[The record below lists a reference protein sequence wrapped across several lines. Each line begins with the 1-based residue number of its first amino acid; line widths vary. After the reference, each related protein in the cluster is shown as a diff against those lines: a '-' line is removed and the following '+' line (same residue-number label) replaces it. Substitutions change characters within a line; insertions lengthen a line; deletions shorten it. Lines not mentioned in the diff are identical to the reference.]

1 VSLAKKEYFIKGDVV
16 MGFTNLWPLF
26 LLITIPLLVLLY
38 ILKRKY
44 REEVI
49 SSTLL
54 WNEVYKNTRANTPWE
69 KLRKNIMLLLQII
82 ILLLLILSLMRPF
95 LNFGGK
101 TYKNII
107 LVIDNTA
114 SMSAEYG
121 DGSRLE
127 EAKRLAKEV
136 LSSTK
141 DDTNTYIISFDGNSN
156 LLQNGDF
163 NKEISNEV
171 ISSISQSYNTGEIS
185 ESLSFVKAIGEG
197 IEEEYEV
204 IAITDK
210 DFSLGDVNGKVVSLA
225 NSGVNASIDNIS
237 HKFLEDKVRVIA
249 TITNRGSGEYSGDF
263 SLYDGEEL
271 ISVETLDLKE
281 GENKTLTFDLPSIK
295 SEFLRGELS
304 RKDMILEDNTYN
316 HVIGKKKVNKVLIV
330 TEQNLFLEKAFAS
343 IQNTEVYKTNSASNL
358 TSEDNYDL
366 YVFDNVTPDIMPSK
380 GSILFI
386 NPSSNEFFNVINGGE
401 GGEAKAV
408 IGEVSKYLEET
419 TFTAAK
425 YNSIEIPYY
434 GRGFLNIDEDFIG
447 FKGEVDGRKIAALSF
462 DLHNSD
468 FPLKKEFPILMYE
481 LGENLI
487 SSGMIYKNNFKAG
500 EKIIAKG
507 LSLDE
512 NISLTYPNGDTL
524 EISSGDEIRED
535 NNLGI
540 YKLEDKEEKELFSVN
555 FPSEKEGNTNVNN
568 ISESE
573 NIANVKSDL
582 KRGLNISPLLIILAM
597 AVVAFEWIMYK
608 KGN

>member
-1 VSLAKKEYFIKGDVV
+1 

>member
-1 VSLAKKEYFIKGDVV
+1 

-49 SSTLL
+49 PSTLL

-136 LSSTK
+136 LFSTK

-249 TITNRGSGEYSGDF
+249 TITNRGAGEYSGDF

-271 ISVETLDLKE
+271 ILVETLDLKE

-447 FKGEVDGRKIAALSF
+447 FKGEVDRRKIAALSF

>member
-1 VSLAKKEYFIKGDVV
+1 

-26 LLITIPLLVLLY
+26 LLITIPLLILLY

-121 DGSRLE
+121 DGTRLD
-127 EAKRLAKEV
+127 EAKKLAKEF
-136 LSSTK
+136 LASTK
-141 DDTNTYIISFDGNSN
+141 DDTNTYIIAFDGNSN

-163 NKEISNEV
+163 DKEVSNDI
-171 ISSISQSYNTGEIS
+171 ISSISQSYNSGDINET
-185 ESLSFVKAIGEG
+185 LSFVKAIGEG
-197 IEEEYEV
+197 IEEDYEV

-237 HKFLEDKVRVIA
+237 HKFLEDSVRVIA
-249 TITNRGSGEYSGDF
+249 TITNRGTGDYQGDF

-271 ISVETLDLKE
+271 ISVEALDLKE
-281 GENKTLTFDLPSIK
+281 GENKTLTFDLSSIK
-295 SEFLRGELS
+295 SETLRGELS
-304 RKDMILEDNTYN
+304 RKDMIAGDNTYN
-316 HVIGKKKVNKVLIV
+316 HVVGKKKVNKVLIV
-330 TEQNLFLEKAFAS
+330 TEQNLFLEKAFS
-343 IQNTEVYKTNSASNL
+343 NIQNTEVYKTNNASNL
-358 TSEDNYDL
+358 TSADNYDL
-366 YVFDNVTPDIMPSK
+366 YVFDGVTPDIMPSK

-386 NPSSNEFFNVINGGE
+386 NPSSNEFFNVTSGGE

-408 IGEVSKYLEET
+408 IGEVSKYLEDT

-434 GRGFLNIDEDFIG
+434 GKGFLNIDEDFIG

-487 SSGMIYKNNFKAG
+487 SSGMVYSSNYKAG

-507 LSLDE
+507 LSLDS
-512 NISLTYPNGDTL
+512 NITLTYPNGDTE
-524 EISSGDEIRED
+524 EITSGDEIKED
-535 NNLGI
+535 SQIGV
-540 YKLEDKEEKELFSVN
+540 YRLETEDEKELFSVN
-555 FPSEKEGNTNVNN
+555 FPSEKEGNTNVSN

-573 NIANVKSDL
+573 NLVNSKADL
-582 KRGLNISPLLIILAM
+582 KRGLNLYPLIIILAI

-608 KGN
+608 RGN

>member
-1 VSLAKKEYFIKGDVV
+1 

-49 SSTLL
+49 PSTLL

-136 LSSTK
+136 LFSTK

-249 TITNRGSGEYSGDF
+249 TITNRGAGEYSGDF

-316 HVIGKKKVNKVLIV
+316 HVIAKKKVNKVLIV

-447 FKGEVDGRKIAALSF
+447 FKGEVDRRKIAALSF

>member
-1 VSLAKKEYFIKGDVV
+1 

-69 KLRKNIMLLLQII
+69 KLRKNIMLFLQII
-82 ILLLLILSLMRPF
+82 ILLLLIFSLMRPF

-107 LVIDNTA
+107 LVLDNTA

-121 DGSRLE
+121 EGTRLD
-127 EAKRLAKEV
+127 EAKKLAKEF

-141 DDTNTYIISFDGNSN
+141 DDTNTYIISFNGNSN

-163 NKEISNEV
+163 NKEVSNEI
-171 ISSISQSYNTGEIS
+171 ISSISQSYNTGEIN
-185 ESLSFVKAIGEG
+185 EILSFVKAIGEG
-197 IEEEYEV
+197 IEEDYEV

-271 ISVETLDLKE
+271 ISVEALELKE
-281 GENKTLTFDLPSIK
+281 GENRTLTFDLASIN
-295 SEFLRGELS
+295 SEVLRGELS
-304 RKDMILEDNTYN
+304 RKDMILGDNTYN
-316 HVIGKKKVNKVLIV
+316 HVVGKKKVNKILIV
-330 TEQNLFLEKAFAS
+330 TEQNLFLEKAFSS
-343 IQNTEVYKTNSASNL
+343 IQNTEVYKTNSTSNL
-358 TSEDNYDL
+358 TSADSYDL
-366 YVFDNVTPDIMPSK
+366 YVFDSVTPDIMPSK

-386 NPSSNEFFNVINGGE
+386 NPSSNEFFNVFSGGE

-408 IGEVSKYLEET
+408 IGEVSKYLEDT
-419 TFTAAK
+419 TFTAGK

-447 FKGEVDGRKIAALSF
+447 FKGEVDGRKIAALSI

-487 SSGMIYKNNFKAG
+487 SNGMLYKSNFKAG

-507 LSLDE
+507 LSLDSK
-512 NISLTYPNGDTL
+512 ITLTYPNGDTQ
-524 EISSGDEIRED
+524 EISSGDEIKED
-535 NNLGI
+535 NFLGV
-540 YKLEDKEEKELFSVN
+540 YKLNSLDEKELFSVN
-555 FPSEKEGNTNVNN
+555 FPSEKEGNTNVSN
-568 ISESE
+568 ISENE
-573 NIANVKSDL
+573 NIASAKSDL
-582 KRGLNISPLLIILAM
+582 RRGLNISPLLIILAM
-597 AVVAFEWIMYK
+597 SVVAFEWIMYK
-608 KGN
+608 RGN

>member
-1 VSLAKKEYFIKGDVV
+1 

-26 LLITIPLLVLLY
+26 LLITIPLLILLY

-49 SSTLL
+49 PSTLL

-82 ILLLLILSLMRPF
+82 ILLLLIFSLMRPF

-114 SMSAEYG
+114 SMTAEYG
-121 DGSRLE
+121 DGTRLD

-163 NKEISNEV
+163 NKEVSNEI

-185 ESLSFVKAIGEG
+185 EILSFVKAIGEG

-204 IAITDK
+204 IAITDR

-263 SLYDGEEL
+263 SIYDGEEL
-271 ISVETLDLKE
+271 ITVEALELNE
-281 GENKTLTFDLPSIK
+281 GENKTLTFDLSSIK
-295 SEFLRGELS
+295 SETLRGELS

-330 TEQNLFLEKAFAS
+330 TEENLFLEKAFSS

-358 TSEDNYDL
+358 TSADSYDL
-366 YVFDNVTPDIMPSK
+366 YVFDGITPDIMPSK

-386 NPSSNEFFNVINGGE
+386 NPSSNEFFNVISGGE

-408 IGEVSKYLEET
+408 IGEVSKYLEDT

-487 SSGMIYKNNFKAG
+487 SSGMVYKNNYKAG

-507 LSLDE
+507 ISLDS
-512 NISLTYPNGDTL
+512 NITLTYPNGDTL
-524 EISSGDEIRED
+524 ELSPGDEIKED
-535 NNLGI
+535 SQLGV
-540 YKLEDKEEKELFSVN
+540 YRLEALEEKELFSVN
-555 FPSEKEGNTNVNN
+555 FPSEKEGNTSIND
-568 ISESE
+568 ISENE
-573 NIANVKSDL
+573 NIASVKSDL
-582 KRGLNISPLLIILAM
+582 KRGLNISPLLIILAIS
-597 AVVAFEWIMYK
+597 VVAFEWIMYK
-608 KGN
+608 RGN

>member
-1 VSLAKKEYFIKGDVV
+1 

-26 LLITIPLLVLLY
+26 LLITIPLLILLY

-121 DGSRLE
+121 DGTRLD
-127 EAKRLAKEV
+127 EAKKLAKEF
-136 LSSTK
+136 LASTK
-141 DDTNTYIISFDGNSN
+141 DDTNTYIIAFDGNSN

-163 NKEISNEV
+163 DKEVSNDI
-171 ISSISQSYNTGEIS
+171 ISSISQSYNSGDINET
-185 ESLSFVKAIGEG
+185 LSFVKAIGEG
-197 IEEEYEV
+197 IEEDYEV

-210 DFSLGDVNGKVVSLA
+210 DFSLGDVNGKIVSLA

-237 HKFLEDKVRVIA
+237 HKFLEDSVRVIA
-249 TITNRGSGEYSGDF
+249 TITNRGTGDYQGDF

-271 ISVETLDLKE
+271 ISVEALDLKE
-281 GENKTLTFDLPSIK
+281 GENKTLTFDLSSIK
-295 SEFLRGELS
+295 SETLRGELS
-304 RKDMILEDNTYN
+304 RKDMIAGDNTYN
-316 HVIGKKKVNKVLIV
+316 HVVGKKKVNKVLIV
-330 TEQNLFLEKAFAS
+330 TEQNLFLEKAFS
-343 IQNTEVYKTNSASNL
+343 NIQNTEVYKTNNTSNL
-358 TSEDNYDL
+358 TSADNYDL
-366 YVFDNVTPDIMPSK
+366 YVFDGVTPDIIPSK

-386 NPSSNEFFNVINGGE
+386 NPSSNEFFNVTSGGE

-408 IGEVSKYLEET
+408 IGEVSKYLEDT

-434 GRGFLNIDEDFIG
+434 GKGFLNIDEDFIG

-487 SSGMIYKNNFKAG
+487 SSGMVYSSNYKAG

-507 LSLDE
+507 LSLDS
-512 NISLTYPNGDTL
+512 NITLTYPNGDTE
-524 EISSGDEIRED
+524 EITSGDEIKED
-535 NNLGI
+535 SQIGV
-540 YKLEDKEEKELFSVN
+540 YRLETQDEKELFSVN
-555 FPSEKEGNTNVNN
+555 FPSEKEGNTNVSN

-573 NIANVKSDL
+573 NVVSSKADL
-582 KRGLNISPLLIILAM
+582 KRGLNLYPLIIILAI

-608 KGN
+608 RGN

>member
-1 VSLAKKEYFIKGDVV
+1 

-26 LLITIPLLVLLY
+26 LLITIPLLILLY

-121 DGSRLE
+121 DGTRLD
-127 EAKRLAKEV
+127 EAKKLAKEF
-136 LSSTK
+136 LASTK
-141 DDTNTYIISFDGNSN
+141 DYTNTYIIAFDGNSN

-163 NKEISNEV
+163 DKEVSNDI
-171 ISSISQSYNTGEIS
+171 ISSISQSYNSGDINET
-185 ESLSFVKAIGEG
+185 LSFVKAIGEG
-197 IEEEYEV
+197 IEEDYEV

-210 DFSLGDVNGKVVSLA
+210 DFSLGDVNGKIVSLA

-237 HKFLEDKVRVIA
+237 HKFLEDSVRVIA
-249 TITNRGSGEYSGDF
+249 TITNRGTGDYQGDF

-271 ISVETLDLKE
+271 ISVEALDLKE
-281 GENKTLTFDLPSIK
+281 GENKTLTFDLSSIK
-295 SEFLRGELS
+295 SETLRGELS
-304 RKDMILEDNTYN
+304 RKDMIAGDNTYN
-316 HVIGKKKVNKVLIV
+316 HVVGKKKVNKVLIV
-330 TEQNLFLEKAFAS
+330 TEQNLFLEKAFS
-343 IQNTEVYKTNSASNL
+343 NIQNTEVYKTNNASNL
-358 TSEDNYDL
+358 TSADNYDL
-366 YVFDNVTPDIMPSK
+366 YVFDGVTPDIIPSK

-386 NPSSNEFFNVINGGE
+386 NPSSNEFFNVTSGGE

-408 IGEVSKYLEET
+408 IGEVSKYLEDT

-434 GRGFLNIDEDFIG
+434 GKGFLNIDEDFIG

-487 SSGMIYKNNFKAG
+487 SSGMVYSSNYKAG

-507 LSLDE
+507 LSLDS
-512 NISLTYPNGDTL
+512 NITLTYPNGDTE
-524 EISSGDEIRED
+524 EITSGDEIKED
-535 NNLGI
+535 SQIGV
-540 YKLEDKEEKELFSVN
+540 YRLETQDEKELFSVN
-555 FPSEKEGNTNVNN
+555 FPSEKEGNTNVSN

-573 NIANVKSDL
+573 NVVSSKADL
-582 KRGLNISPLLIILAM
+582 KRGLNLYPLIIILAI

-608 KGN
+608 RGN

>member
-1 VSLAKKEYFIKGDVV
+1 

-26 LLITIPLLVLLY
+26 LLITIPLLILLY

-82 ILLLLILSLMRPF
+82 ILLLLIFSLMRPF

-101 TYKNII
+101 NYKNII

-121 DGSRLE
+121 DETRLD
-127 EAKRLAKEV
+127 EAKKLAKEF
-136 LSSTK
+136 LDSTK
-141 DDTNTYIISFDGNSN
+141 DDTNTYIIAFDGNSN

-163 NKEISNEV
+163 NKEVSNEI
-171 ISSISQSYNTGEIS
+171 ISSISQSYNSGDINEI
-185 ESLSFVKAIGEG
+185 LSFVKAIGEG
-197 IEEEYEV
+197 IEEAYEV

-210 DFSLGDVNGKVVSLA
+210 EFSLGDVNGKVVSLA
-225 NSGVNASIDNIS
+225 NSGINASIDNIS
-237 HKFLEDKVRVIA
+237 HKFLEDSVRVIA
-249 TITNRGSGEYSGDF
+249 TITNRGSGEYQGDF

-271 ISVETLDLKE
+271 ISVEALDLKE
-281 GENKTLTFDLPSIK
+281 GENKTLTFDLSSIK
-295 SEFLRGELS
+295 SETLRGELS
-304 RKDMILEDNTYN
+304 RKDMILGDNTYN
-316 HVIGKKKVNKVLIV
+316 HVVGKKKVNKVLIV
-330 TEQNLFLEKAFAS
+330 TEQNLFLEKAFS
-343 IQNTEVYKTNSASNL
+343 TIQNTEVYKTNDASNL
-358 TSEDNYDL
+358 TSADNYDL
-366 YVFDNVTPDIMPSK
+366 YVFDGVTPDIMPSK

-386 NPSSNEFFNVINGGE
+386 NPSSNEFFNATSGGE

-408 IGEVSKYLEET
+408 IGEVSKYLEDT

-434 GRGFLNIDEDFIG
+434 GKGFLNIDEDFIG

-487 SSGMIYKNNFKAG
+487 SSGMVYSSNYKAG

-507 LSLDE
+507 LSLDSS
-512 NISLTYPNGDTL
+512 ITLTYPNGDTE
-524 EISSGDEIRED
+524 EIASGDEIKED
-535 NNLGI
+535 SQIGV
-540 YKLEDKEEKELFSVN
+540 YRLESQDEKELFSVN
-555 FPSEKEGNTNVNN
+555 FPSEKEGDTNISN

-573 NIANVKSDL
+573 NLVSAKADL
-582 KRGLNISPLLIILAM
+582 KRGLNLSPLIIILAI

-608 KGN
+608 RGN